1 MRVLPALALVAVLWF
16 SPAHTQAG
24 EDTKEVPGRT
34 AHTPATAPHPDPAP
48 TPQVPTASVDQARD
62 QAGNLVTEAFTAAAR
77 SGADEARPVAA
88 PVARPRTVN
97 ARAHGNNHQAPPPP
111 PGVGRKVRV
120 QAYAYHLR
128 GFTARGTRTQLGTVA
143 VDPRVIPMGSK
154 IYIPG
159 YGWGRAVDTGGAIQG
174 RKIDVW
180 LPTLSQ
186 CLQWGVRDI
195 TVTVVP

>member
-16 SPAHTQAG
+16 SPALTQAR
-24 EDTKEVPGRT
+24 EDSKEASGRS
-34 AHTPATAPHPDPAP
+34 AHAPATAPHLDPAP
-48 TPQVPTASVDQARD
+48 TPQAPTSPPD
-62 QAGNLVTEAFTAAAR
+62 QAGKLITEAFTSAAR
-77 SGADEARPVAA
+77 SGAEEARPVPAS
-88 PVARPRTVN
+88 RPRTVN
-97 ARAHGNNHQAPPPP
+97 ARAHGNDHQAPPPA
-111 PGVGRKVRV
+111 PGVGRQVRV

-186 CLQWGVRDI
+186 CLQWGVRDVTI
-195 TVTVVP
+195 TVVP